1 MFYAGAAVLATG
13 LLLVILSNV
22 TVRPRKFPGK
32 SPASHSLQFLCVSMI
47 RLDLERLFDLQE
59 AVITKWIFLQP
70 GDSMV
75 P

>member
-1 MFYAGAAVLATG
+1 MFYSGAAVLATG

-32 SPASHSLQFLCVSMI
+32 SPVSYSLQFLRVSMI

-59 AVITKWIFLQP
+59 TVITKWIFL
-70 GDSMV
+70 
-75 P
+75 